1 MKRNEMADKIYDIL
15 EKRWQNQFEDL
26 CDSEWKDFLSKH
38 GIDLRVYDVDHA
50 FVMFEDM
57 FRLLNERK
65 DAFFLKDPLRESEGI
80 DAAGWLVM
88 LVVPDKLAEKIIV
101 LCDLP

>member
-1 MKRNEMADKIYDIL
+1 M
-15 EKRWQNQFEDL
+15 
-26 CDSEWKDFLSKH
+26 
-38 GIDLRVYDVDHA
+38 DHA

-88 LVVPDKLAEKIIV
+88 LVVPDKLAEKILV
-101 LCDLP
+101 LGDLP

>member
-38 GIDLRVYDVDHA
+38 GIDLRG
-50 FVMFEDM
+50 
-57 FRLLNERK
+57 
-65 DAFFLKDPLRESEGI
+65 LRCGSRI
-80 DAAGWLVM
+80 CYV
-88 LVVPDKLAEKIIV
+88 
-101 LCDLP
+101 